1 MNNFLTIITI
11 TIFLHIPI
19 YSQSGSDSLANRN
32 TEKETRRSQF
42 VDENANGIDD
52 RTEEKAQKG
61 GRRQEKFIDRDGDG
75 VCDNRS
81 SGIGLRLRH
90 QGDQTTPGKRH
101 RR

>member
-1 MNNFLTIITI
+1 MKKFITILTI
-11 TIFLHIPI
+11 TIFLHLPI
-19 YSQSGSDSLANRN
+19 YSQTSNDSLANRN
-32 TEKETRRSQF
+32 TQKETRRSGF

-52 RTEEKAQKG
+52 RTEEKVQK

-81 SGIGLRLRH
+81 SGIGLRLRN
-90 QGDQTTPGKRH
+90 QGDQSAPGKRN

>member
-1 MNNFLTIITI
+1 MKIFLTILTI

-19 YSQSGSDSLANRN
+19 YSQTGSDSIANRN
-32 TEKETRRSQF
+32 TQKENRRSQF

-52 RTEEKAQKG
+52 RTEAKVQK